1 MMTRFKTMLLIIGV
15 CGVLL
20 ISFIVYQWM
29 QPEPLPHDEV
39 TVLVNERYEPSEI
52 QSSTYRNDTNVY
64 EFMFLKD
71 TGQYQLILDATSG
84 SVQSLQLVEQ
94 REEPLSEAE
103 IESILQ
109 ASFPEQIVN
118 ISNVTLQ
125 ENRYVVDYQIDDQSG
140 EAEID
145 AYTGSIIWNSLEEQQ
160 ALLTPEEAVELALAE
175 VPGTLDDIEQ
185 ETLNDRLVYEV
196 EIEDTGRDDDAI
208 VIVDAYS
215 GVIISVI
222 WD

>member
-1 MMTRFKTMLLIIGV
+1 MTRFKTMLLIIGV

>member
-1 MMTRFKTMLLIIGV
+1 MMTRFKKMLLFIGV
-15 CGVLL
+15 CGVILV
-20 ISFIVYQWM
+20 SFSAYQWM
-29 QPEPLPHDEV
+29 QPEPLTHDEV

-52 QSSTYRNDTNVY
+52 QSSTYQKDTNVY

-71 TGQYQLILDATSG
+71 TGQYELILDATSG
-84 SVQSLQLVEQ
+84 SIQSLQLVEQ

-109 ASFPEQIVN
+109 ASYPEQIVN
-118 ISNVTLQ
+118 ISNVTMQ

-145 AYTGSIIWNSLEEQQ
+145 AYTGSIIWNSFEEQQ

-175 VPGTLDDIEQ
+175 VPGTFDDIEQ
-185 ETLNDRLVYEV
+185 ENLNDRLVYEV

-215 GVIISVI
+215 GEIISVI